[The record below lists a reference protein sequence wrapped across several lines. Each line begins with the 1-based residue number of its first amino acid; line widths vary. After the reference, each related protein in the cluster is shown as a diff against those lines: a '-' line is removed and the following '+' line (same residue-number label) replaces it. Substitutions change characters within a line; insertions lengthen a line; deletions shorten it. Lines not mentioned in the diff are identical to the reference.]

1 MIDYDATLQK
11 FFQEILL
18 FLNKRMERAKDKHD
32 VICIMNTADIVRAV
46 AKNPGKYADYNMRVA
61 DKLVEDARAFMPNS
75 SDNSAF
81 MIYQH
86 VLNSMGK
93 LNSPYEWERTEA
105 QRVLLEMLKRI
116 KYKNA
121 SNVLKD
127 LYFPFMSA
135 KRFAVQS
142 DQAER

>member
-18 FLNKRMERAKDKHD
+18 FLNKRMERAKDKHE
-32 VICIMNTADIVRAV
+32 VICIMNTADIVRKV
-46 AKNPGKYADYNMRVA
+46 ASNPVKYADYNARVA

-105 QRVLLEMLKRI
+105 QKVLLDMLKRI

-121 SNVLKD
+121 SSVFKD
-127 LYFPFMSA
+127 FYFPFVSA
-135 KRFAVQS
+135 TRFAIQ
-142 DQAER
+142 QGQKQK

>member
-81 MIYQH
+81 MIYQR

-105 QRVLLEMLKRI
+105 QKVLLEMLKQI
-116 KYKNA
+116 KYKNDP
-121 SNVLKD
+121 SVFKD
-127 LYFPFMSA
+127 FYFPFVSA
-135 KRFAVQS
+135 TRFAIQQVQK
-142 DQAER
+142 QK

>member
-32 VICIMNTADIVRAV
+32 VMCIMNTADIVRAV

-81 MIYQH
+81 MIYQR

-105 QRVLLEMLKRI
+105 QKVLLDMLKQI
-116 KYKNA
+116 KYKNDP
-121 SNVLKD
+121 SVFKD
-127 LYFPFMSA
+127 FYFPFVSA
-135 KRFAVQS
+135 TRFAIQQVQK
-142 DQAER
+142 QK

>member
-32 VICIMNTADIVRAV
+32 VMCIMNTADIVRAV

-81 MIYQH
+81 MIYQR

-105 QRVLLEMLKRI
+105 QKVLLEMLKQI
-116 KYKNA
+116 KYKNDP
-121 SNVLKD
+121 SVFKD
-127 LYFPFMSA
+127 FYFPFVSA
-135 KRFAVQS
+135 TRFAIQQVQK
-142 DQAER
+142 QK

>member
-81 MIYQH
+81 MIYQR

-105 QRVLLEMLKRI
+105 QKVLLDMLKQI
-116 KYKNA
+116 KYKNDP
-121 SNVLKD
+121 SVFKD
-127 LYFPFMSA
+127 FYFPFVSA
-135 KRFAVQS
+135 TRFAIQQVQK
-142 DQAER
+142 QK

>member
-81 MIYQH
+81 MIYQR

-105 QRVLLEMLKRI
+105 QKVLLDMLKQI
-116 KYKNA
+116 ILFGFLVKQKKQ
-121 SNVLKD
+121 VQLHLKRMKK
-127 LYFPFMSA
+127 L
-135 KRFAVQS
+135 VQKVFV
-142 DQAER
+142 